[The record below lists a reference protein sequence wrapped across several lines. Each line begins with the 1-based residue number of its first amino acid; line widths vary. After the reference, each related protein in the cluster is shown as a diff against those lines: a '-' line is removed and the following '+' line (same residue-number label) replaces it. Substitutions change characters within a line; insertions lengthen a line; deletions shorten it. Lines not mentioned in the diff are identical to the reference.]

1 MHWTVQAGR
10 YQRRRAACQYTEHEA
25 DAPGWAAILS
35 PVKNERPHLLNTRVR
50 YWSVVYLER
59 SAMSVKAVA
68 EAAGISRTTAHRVF
82 YGKDDDELLVGT
94 VEAVALALGVDV
106 EALFCA
112 KPGEPGTAAPSA
124 ASEEGHEEA

>member
-10 YQRRRAACQYTEHEA
+10 YQRSRTACQYTEHGA
-25 DAPGWAAILS
+25 DAPGRAAILS

-59 SAMSVKAVA
+59 SGMSVKAVA
-68 EAAGISRTTAHRVF
+68 ESAGISRTTAHRVF

-106 EALFCA
+106 EALFQATPDETSCVN
-112 KPGEPGTAAPSA
+112 PTSI
-124 ASEEGHEEA
+124 